1 MKSNASRKRR
11 TAAAVRQD
19 RLTALLEAGITLS
32 SELSLGAVLQKIV
45 EIARAVI
52 GAQYAALGVVGEDG
66 MLTQFFFTGVD
77 QKTVE
82 RIGALP
88 TGKGVLGAIIEQGKP
103 VRLRDIRQHPKFLGF
118 PPYHPPMRSF
128 LGVPIVVRGKVFGR
142 LYLTEKQGADE
153 FTAEDERLALML
165 ATQAGVAVENAR
177 LYEDIQQ
184 LAASLEDKVK
194 ARTAELAERNRQ
206 LLQVNEELRRLQELH
221 QAVVESIPSSV
232 LIFDRDLN
240 LVYANPTY
248 FHLWNRQPDI
258 VGKNLRDLFPP
269 ETLQREGWEAKM
281 RQVLQ
286 SGQPLAERTFRHYV
300 RPRGETIINF
310 DLIRLTG
317 KNPKDDK
324 LLLIMDDVT
333 EQVNLQRQLV
343 QNEKL
348 AAMGLLSAGV
358 AHEIRTPLSVIRLAA
373 YDVREMLSDAT
384 QPQHLRHIAHEAQ
397 EQLALIERNVLDCNR
412 VIENLLQ
419 FAREAKHEPTW
430 LDVNALL
437 KGCLTLAEKDIALQ
451 GVKVVERLEE
461 VPLVFAGEDD
471 FKQIFS
477 NLILNAVQAMPAGG
491 TLTLTTT
498 AHDGAVVVSVTD
510 TGHGIP
516 DDVMEHI
523 FDPFFTTKEPGKGTG
538 LGLSICRKIIERMN
552 GSISVQS
559 TVGKGTTFTVR
570 LPVEKEREQVGTS
583 ER

>member
-1 MKSNASRKRR
+1 MKSHPSRKRR
-11 TAAAVRQD
+11 DAAAVNED

-32 SELSLGAVLQKIV
+32 SELSLDAVLQKIV
-45 EIARAVI
+45 EIAREVI

-66 MLTQFFFTGVD
+66 ALTQFFFTGVD
-77 QKTVE
+77 AQTAE

-88 TGKGVLGAIIEQGKP
+88 TGKGLLGAITEQGKP
-103 VRLRDIRQHPKFLGF
+103 LRLRDVSKHPQFSGF
-118 PPYHPPMRSF
+118 PTAHPRMKSF
-128 LGVPIVVRGKVFGR
+128 LGVPIAVRGKVFGR
-142 LYLTEKQGADE
+142 LYMTEKQGADE

-177 LYEDIQQ
+177 LYEDIQR
-184 LAASLEDKVK
+184 LANSLEDKVK

-206 LLQVNEELRRLQELH
+206 LLQVNEELTRLKELH

-240 LVYANPTY
+240 LVYASPVY
-248 FHLWNRQPDI
+248 LHLWNRQPDLI
-258 VGKNLRDLFPP
+258 GKNIRDLLPL

-286 SGQPLAERTFRHYV
+286 SGQPLTETNFRHHV

-310 DLIRLTG
+310 DMIRLTG
-317 KNPKDDK
+317 QSRRDDK
-324 LLLIMDDVT
+324 LLLILDDVT

-343 QNEKL
+343 QSEKL

-373 YDVREMLSDAT
+373 YDVREMLNDAT
-384 QPQHLRHIAHEAQ
+384 QPSRLSHIMQEAQ
-397 EQLALIERNVLDCNR
+397 EQLTLIERNVLDCNR

-430 LDVNALL
+430 LDVNVLL

-451 GVKVVERLEE
+451 GVEVVEQLED

-477 NLILNAVQAMPAGG
+477 NLILNAVQAMPGGG
-491 TLTLTTT
+491 TLTLSTTT
-498 AHDGAVVVSVTD
+498 DDSAVVVNVTD

-552 GSISVQS
+552 GSIRVESV
-559 TVGKGTTFTVR
+559 VGKGTTFTVR
-570 LPVEKEREQVGTS
+570 LPVER
-583 ER
+583 